1 MEHWTKSFNDGNDVR
16 RYCLFGLAFDCV
28 PHQHVLYKVISGKV
42 LNWIIDILSN
52 RQQRVNVNGLC
63 SDWSNV
69 ISGVL
74 QGSVLGPLLFVV
86 YINNL
91 YLKLSKVIL
100 LFLPITPSYTY
111 HIRQN
116 TRGGK
121 TFAIFTVL
129 HSIANVFP

>member
-1 MEHWTKSFNDGNDVR
+1 M
-16 RYCLFGLAFDCV
+16 
-28 PHQHVLYKVISGKV
+28 ISGKV

-52 RQQRVNVNGLC
+52 RRQRVNVNGWC

-86 YINNL
+86 YINDL

-100 LFLPITPSYTY
+100 LFLPMTPSYTY

-116 TRGGK
+116 TRAGK
-121 TFAIFTVL
+121 TFAIFTVF